1 MANKTKL
8 RVLISDTFDPWFN
21 IATEDW
27 IFRDMLS
34 SHELDETHILFLWR
48 NDNTV
53 VIGRFQNPWTEC
65 NTAKMEEDKI
75 ILARRQSGGGAV
87 FHDLGNTNFTF
98 LSSKANFNK
107 SVNNQ
112 IITNAINSFGLHS
125 FASGRNDLLVNTEE
139 GEKKIS
145 GSAFKETKDRAF
157 HHGTLLIHADI
168 NKLEQYL
175 NPNKKKLESKGIT
188 SVRSRVINLQDLNPL
203 LTHEL
208 LCEQIIQEFFN
219 HYQQVSE
226 IEVLDHDYLLSLP
239 KLQEHFLRM
248 SNWDWRF
255 GEAPKFNHQMSER
268 FTWGSMD
275 VHLDVH
281 KAIIE
286 RAQIFSD
293 SLHPEMIELLMASF
307 ENISYTKDAIKASI
321 AKVCLELPMIADYLY
336 EFEVWLLKE
345 IS

>member
-1 MANKTKL
+1 MGNKIKL

-21 IATEDW
+21 MATEDW
-27 IFRDMLS
+27 IFRDLLTAD
-34 SHELDETHILFLWR
+34 ELFETQILYLWR

-98 LSSKANFNK
+98 LSNKANFNK

-125 FASGRNDLLVNTEE
+125 FASGRNDLLVQTNE

-145 GSAFKETKDRAF
+145 GSAFKETKNRAF

-188 SVRSRVINLQDLNPL
+188 SVRSRVINLQVLNPKI
-203 LTHEL
+203 THEL
-208 LCEQIIQEFFN
+208 LCERIIQEFFN
-219 HYQQVSE
+219 HYKQVCE
-226 IEVLDHDYLLSLP
+226 IEVLDHNFLLSLP

-255 GEAPKFNHQMSER
+255 GEAPNFNHQMSER

-275 VHLDVH
+275 VYLDVH
-281 KAIIE
+281 KATIE

-321 AKVCLELPMIADYLY
+321 AKVCVELPMIADYLH